1 MSTRAHV
8 RVGGAPGALELQLPA
23 ISLLVN
29 DLAEIHRTAVAE
41 LAREVAKLMTWARSD
56 TDVPRQART
65 AVAMSC
71 GLASGKLCAAR
82 KHLRKE
88 GVLRCLVI

>member
-41 LAREVAKLMTWARSD
+41 LAREVAKLMTCTAQTQRAAPSTYRSSNEL
-56 TDVPRQART
+56 RSHFREA
-65 AVAMSC
+65 SC
-71 GLASGKLCAAR
+71 SQKTPA
-82 KHLRKE
+82 
-88 GVLRCLVI
+88 